1 MNICQHLRENIECE
15 IQQILSCQLSNLVEV
30 NSAKFKQ
37 SHMLWNIQKSF
48 LEKRTT
54 LMNICQHLRENVGW
68 DIWTTL
74 SANSPIW
81 LVEYAKFKQPK
92 MLFNIFETGR
102 VNLVCGICQIQTTK
116 DVCPFFR
123 GLRPLQWYWWWWW
136 DSTKVFL
143 LHMYVDAKKRCFCY
157 ICMWTRLM
165 GDGGCFGLLLSRSPP
180 SSLPTPIYI
189 VYIV

>member
-1 MNICQHLRENIECE
+1 M
-15 IQQILSCQLSNLVEV
+15 
-30 NSAKFKQ
+30 
-37 SHMLWNIQKSF
+37 QKSRQYF
-48 LEKRTT
+48 
-54 LMNICQHLRENVGW
+54 CQHLRENVEW

-116 DVCPFFR
+116 DVCPFLEGCVPYSDIDDGDEIR
-123 GLRPLQWYWWWWW
+123 Q
-136 DSTKVFL
+136 
-143 LHMYVDAKKRCFCY
+143 RCFCY
-157 ICMWTRLM
+157 TCMWTRLM

-180 SSLPTPIYI
+180 SLLPHLYCVCMLPNWNTGKGKWYMLQIHIYESNTGRAGFTVSGTQMSMWTLHTLNVLTS
-189 VYIV
+189 VYLIL